1 MQPNSEK
8 MIQRIQTLFLLGV
21 AVLMGMTNAYYI
33 WGENSEDQTKVATL
47 TTMKMQVIDT
57 AGTLR
62 DTSDDT
68 VIREDGT
75 WYIGVLSILAALV
88 AIYSILQFKNRLN
101 QMKLGALNALF
112 MAATLGLSY
121 YKIYQYEGLIEGQ
134 GQISL
139 GFYLPA
145 GAMLLNI
152 IANRFIR
159 KDEKLVKSVDR
170 IR

>member
-1 MQPNSEK
+1 
-8 MIQRIQTLFLLGV
+8 MIQRIQTVFLFGV
-21 AVLMGMTNAYYI
+21 ALLMGLTNAYYM
-33 WGENSEDQTKVATL
+33 WGEVSADENTVATL
-47 TTMKMQVIDT
+47 TTFKMKVIET
-57 AGTLR
+57 AGTVSDL
-62 DTSDDT
+62 SDDT
-68 VIREDGT
+68 IIREDAT
-75 WYIGVLSILAALV
+75 WYIAALTILASIIALV
-88 AIYSILQFKNRLN
+88 SIFQFKNRLN
-101 QMKLGALNALF
+101 QMKLGALNALI

-134 GQISL
+134 GAISL

-152 IANRFIR
+152 MANRFIR